1 MLQPILVIWG
11 LPMRFVSS
19 MCQHVSSFLR
29 AGAQSAFD
37 SLLPPRCPVCDAVT
51 ARDEGICPACWT
63 AMPFIEQPWCARLG
77 TPFSHDLG
85 EGALSA
91 RAIADPP
98 VYDRARAAALYQGTA
113 RDLVLSLKFGARR
126 DVAGVMGQLMARNG
140 RELLEPGSVL
150 VPVPLHR
157 FRLWQRR
164 FNQAALLAD
173 AVSRAS
179 EVAMDPLALERIRR
193 TRQQVGLSAKERQI
207 NVRRAFRVTDAG
219 QGRLHGRNV
228 ILVDDVL
235 TTGSTLAACT
245 RVLRAAGVAR
255 VDVLTF
261 AIADPVT
268 NDL

>member
-1 MLQPILVIWG
+1 
-11 LPMRFVSS
+11 
-19 MCQHVSSFLR
+19 
-29 AGAQSAFD
+29 
-37 SLLPPRCPVCDAVT
+37 
-51 ARDEGICPACWT
+51 
-63 AMPFIEQPWCARLG
+63 MPFIEQPWCARLG

-140 RELLEPGSVL
+140 RELLEPESVL

-179 EVAMDPLALERIRR
+179 GVAMDPLALERIRR

>member
-1 MLQPILVIWG
+1 
-11 LPMRFVSS
+11 
-19 MCQHVSSFLR
+19 
-29 AGAQSAFD
+29 
-37 SLLPPRCPVCDAVT
+37 
-51 ARDEGICPACWT
+51 
-63 AMPFIEQPWCARLG
+63 MPFIEQPWCARLG

-179 EVAMDPLALERIRR
+179 GVAMDPLALERIRR

-207 NVRRAFRVTDAG
+207 NVRRAFQVTDAG